1 VAIARNR
8 QRIMGNIDV
17 CVDSESLEIKVPMVC
32 LVTEGVSP
40 PKDGHYSIMYEN
52 SLKFYS
58 ATFEPSE

>member
-17 CVDSESLEIKVPMVC
+17 CADSESLEVKVPMVC

-40 PKDGHYSIMYEN
+40 PKDGHYVDR
-52 SLKFYS
+52 SLQFIIKTNF
-58 ATFEPSE
+58 A